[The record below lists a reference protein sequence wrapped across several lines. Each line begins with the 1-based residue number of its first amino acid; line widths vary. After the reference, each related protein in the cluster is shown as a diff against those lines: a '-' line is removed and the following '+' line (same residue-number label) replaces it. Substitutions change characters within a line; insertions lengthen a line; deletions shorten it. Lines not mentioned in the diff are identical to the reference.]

1 MIYFDNAATTS
12 PKPKQVL
19 QAVTNALT
27 KLSANPGRSGHAMSE
42 AAAVTV
48 YTARQKAAALF
59 GAPSAESV
67 IFTQNCTASINYVLK
82 GLLRPRDRVL
92 ISSLEHNAIVRPLT
106 ALKSHMINYDVF
118 EVDFSDKEV
127 TLRSFLN
134 TVRPDTRLVICTHAS
149 NVTGTVLP
157 ITEIGKYC
165 RENGILFAVD
175 AAQSAGVIDIDMERD
190 CIDYLCIAPH
200 KGLYAPMGTGI
211 LIIAGQPPVQLFE
224 GGTGTESVN
233 LSQPSEAPERYES
246 GTVNLPGIA
255 GISAGIDF
263 INSKGIIR
271 IHTHETNILKQIYR
285 GLSGI
290 SGIRLYTPEP
300 SLECA
305 PVLSFNLKDE
315 HSVEIANRLSKR
327 DIAVRAGLHCA
338 PFAHKRLGTI
348 QSGTVRIAP
357 SAFTSQAD
365 ADRMIEAVKMI
376 SKGAKSIFFN
386 PHAL

>member
-19 QAVTNALT
+19 QAVNNAMIR
-27 KLSANPGRSGHAMSE
+27 LSANPGRSGHSMSE
-42 AAAVTV
+42 AAAMTV
-48 YTARQKAAALF
+48 YQARQKAAALF

-67 IFTQNCTASINYVLK
+67 IFTPNCTASINYVLK

-92 ISSLEHNAIVRPLT
+92 TSSLEHNAVIRPLT
-106 ALKSHMINYDVF
+106 ALKTHMINHDVF
-118 EVDFSDKEV
+118 EVDFADKAV

-157 ITEIGKYC
+157 IAEIGKYC

-175 AAQSAGVIDIDMERD
+175 AAQSAGVIDINMERD
-190 CIDYLCIAPH
+190 YIDYLCIAPH
-200 KGLYAPMGTGI
+200 KGLYAPMGTGM
-211 LIIAGQPPVQLFE
+211 LIIAGQAPIQLIE

-233 LSQPSEAPERYES
+233 LNQPTDAPERYES
-246 GTVNLPGIA
+246 GTLNVPGIA

-263 INSKGIIR
+263 VNSKGINR
-271 IHTHETNILKQIYR
+271 IHTHETKLLQRIYKN
-285 GLSGI
+285 LSKI
-290 SGIRLYTPEP
+290 SGIRLYTPMP
-300 SLECA
+300 NLDSA
-305 PVLSFNLKDE
+305 PVLSFNIGNL
-315 HSVEIANRLSKR
+315 HSVEVANRLSTQ

-348 QSGTVRIAP
+348 TNGTLRIAP
-357 SAFTSQAD
+357 SAFTNEND
-365 ADRMIEAVKMI
+365 ADKLIEAIKAI
-376 SKGAKSIFFN
+376 SKGNKGIF
-386 PHAL
+386 

>member
-19 QAVTNALT
+19 QAVNNALI

-42 AAAVTV
+42 EAAMMV
-48 YTARQKAAALF
+48 YGARQKAATLF

-67 IFTQNCTASINYVLK
+67 IFTPNCTASINYVLK
-82 GLLRPRDRVL
+82 GLLSPRDRVL
-92 ISSLEHNAIVRPLT
+92 TSSLEHNAVVRPLS
-106 ALKSHMINYDVF
+106 ALKTHMISHEVF
-118 EVDFSDKEV
+118 EVDFADKEV

-134 TVRPDTRLVICTHAS
+134 TVRPDTKLVICTHAS

-157 ITEIGKYC
+157 IAQIGKYC
-165 RENGILFAVD
+165 KENGILFAVD

-190 CIDYLCIAPH
+190 SIDYLCIAPH

-211 LIIAGQPPVQLFE
+211 LIIAGQAPTQIIE

-233 LSQPSEAPERYES
+233 LNQPTDAPERYES
-246 GTVNLPGIA
+246 GTVNVPGIA

-263 INSKGIIR
+263 VNSKGVNK
-271 IHTHETNILKQIYR
+271 IHAHETKILQTVYR
-285 GLSGI
+285 GLSNI

-300 SLECA
+300 SMENA
-305 PVLSFNLKDE
+305 PVLSFNVKDA
-315 HSVEIANRLSKR
+315 HSVEVANKLSQR
-327 DIAVRAGLHCA
+327 GIAVRAGLHCA

-348 QSGTVRIAP
+348 SGGTVRVAP
-357 SAFTSQAD
+357 SAFTSESD
-365 ADRMIEAVKMI
+365 AVRLVEAVRQIANGTKTV
-376 SKGAKSIFFN
+376 F
-386 PHAL
+386 